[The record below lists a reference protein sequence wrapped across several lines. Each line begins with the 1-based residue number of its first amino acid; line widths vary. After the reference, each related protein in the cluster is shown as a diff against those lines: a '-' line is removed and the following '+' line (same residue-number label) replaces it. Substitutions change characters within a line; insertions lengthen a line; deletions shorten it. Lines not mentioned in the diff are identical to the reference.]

1 MQSQETQIT
10 KVKWTNAGGQTKPA
24 NERSFVY
31 RPPAWRRWRN
41 VKTTLW
47 FPAQQAQSAISYVKF
62 AKNGWLTSSISIKII
77 FGFLSSSAAAP
88 KRRKSAK
95 AQIFKPT
102 NAIFFGSAY
111 FVHSLTWIPRDR
123 RCLVWVGAGRGPAG
137 RGSAGRGPAG
147 RGSAGLGG
155 DEVGQ
160 RYIFQI
166 KMAVCV
172 AVIGKE
178 VFRFILG
185 DYENL
190 FFSIED
196 MLILL

>member
-1 MQSQETQIT
+1 MNTPRP
-10 KVKWTNAGGQTKPA
+10 WLLGLGRGG
-24 NERSFVY
+24 S
-31 RPPAWRRWRN
+31 
-41 VKTTLW
+41 
-47 FPAQQAQSAISYVKF
+47 
-62 AKNGWLTSSISIKII
+62 G
-77 FGFLSSSAAAP
+77 P
-88 KRRKSAK
+88 K
-95 AQIFKPT
+95 
-102 NAIFFGSAY
+102 
-111 FVHSLTWIPRDR
+111 
-123 RCLVWVGAGRGPAG
+123 GPAG
-137 RGSAGRGPAG
+137 RGSAG

-196 MLILL
+196 MPILL

>member
-1 MQSQETQIT
+1 MPFFLGVRISFIPSREYPET
-10 KVKWTNAGGQTKPA
+10 VA
-24 NERSFVY
+24 
-31 RPPAWRRWRN
+31 AW
-41 VKTTLW
+41 
-47 FPAQQAQSAISYVKF
+47 S
-62 AKNGWLTSSISIKII
+62 
-77 FGFLSSSAAAP
+77 
-88 KRRKSAK
+88 
-95 AQIFKPT
+95 
-102 NAIFFGSAY
+102 
-111 FVHSLTWIPRDR
+111 
-123 RCLVWVGAGRGPAG
+123 GAGRV
-137 RGSAGRGPAG
+137 
-147 RGSAGLGG
+147 G

-196 MLILL
+196 MPILL

>member
-1 MQSQETQIT
+1 M
-10 KVKWTNAGGQTKPA
+10 
-24 NERSFVY
+24 
-31 RPPAWRRWRN
+31 
-41 VKTTLW
+41 
-47 FPAQQAQSAISYVKF
+47 
-62 AKNGWLTSSISIKII
+62 
-77 FGFLSSSAAAP
+77 
-88 KRRKSAK
+88 
-95 AQIFKPT
+95 
-102 NAIFFGSAY
+102 
-111 FVHSLTWIPRDR
+111 HSLTRIPRDR
-123 RCLVWVGAGRGPAG
+123 GCLVWGGAGW
-137 RGSAGRGPAG
+137 GPAG

-196 MLILL
+196 MPILL

>member
-1 MQSQETQIT
+1 M
-10 KVKWTNAGGQTKPA
+10 
-24 NERSFVY
+24 
-31 RPPAWRRWRN
+31 
-41 VKTTLW
+41 
-47 FPAQQAQSAISYVKF
+47 
-62 AKNGWLTSSISIKII
+62 
-77 FGFLSSSAAAP
+77 
-88 KRRKSAK
+88 
-95 AQIFKPT
+95 
-102 NAIFFGSAY
+102 
-111 FVHSLTWIPRDR
+111 HSLTRIPRDR
-123 RCLVWVGAGRGPAG
+123 GCLVWVG
-137 RGSAGRGPAG
+137 AG

-196 MLILL
+196 MPILL

>member
-1 MQSQETQIT
+1 M
-10 KVKWTNAGGQTKPA
+10 
-24 NERSFVY
+24 
-31 RPPAWRRWRN
+31 
-41 VKTTLW
+41 
-47 FPAQQAQSAISYVKF
+47 
-62 AKNGWLTSSISIKII
+62 
-77 FGFLSSSAAAP
+77 
-88 KRRKSAK
+88 
-95 AQIFKPT
+95 
-102 NAIFFGSAY
+102 
-111 FVHSLTWIPRDR
+111 HSLTRIPRDR
-123 RCLVWVGAGRGPAG
+123 GCLVWGGAGRVGTRRVGA
-137 RGSAGRGPAG
+137 RR
-147 RGSAGLGG
+147 GLGG

-196 MLILL
+196 MPILL

>member
-1 MQSQETQIT
+1 M
-10 KVKWTNAGGQTKPA
+10 
-24 NERSFVY
+24 
-31 RPPAWRRWRN
+31 
-41 VKTTLW
+41 
-47 FPAQQAQSAISYVKF
+47 
-62 AKNGWLTSSISIKII
+62 
-77 FGFLSSSAAAP
+77 
-88 KRRKSAK
+88 
-95 AQIFKPT
+95 
-102 NAIFFGSAY
+102 
-111 FVHSLTWIPRDR
+111 HSLTRIPRDR
-123 RCLVWVGAGRGPAG
+123 GCLVWGGAGRGP
-137 RGSAGRGPAG
+137 
-147 RGSAGLGG
+147 AGLGG

-196 MLILL
+196 MPILL

>member
-1 MQSQETQIT
+1 MPFFLGVRISCIPSREYLET
-10 KVKWTNAGGQTKPA
+10 VA
-24 NERSFVY
+24 
-31 RPPAWRRWRN
+31 AW
-41 VKTTLW
+41 
-47 FPAQQAQSAISYVKF
+47 S
-62 AKNGWLTSSISIKII
+62 
-77 FGFLSSSAAAP
+77 
-88 KRRKSAK
+88 
-95 AQIFKPT
+95 
-102 NAIFFGSAY
+102 
-111 FVHSLTWIPRDR
+111 
-123 RCLVWVGAGRGPAG
+123 GAGRVGARRVG
-137 RGSAGRGPAG
+137 ARR
-147 RGSAGLGG
+147 GLGG

-196 MLILL
+196 MPILL

>member
-1 MQSQETQIT
+1 M
-10 KVKWTNAGGQTKPA
+10 
-24 NERSFVY
+24 
-31 RPPAWRRWRN
+31 
-41 VKTTLW
+41 
-47 FPAQQAQSAISYVKF
+47 
-62 AKNGWLTSSISIKII
+62 
-77 FGFLSSSAAAP
+77 
-88 KRRKSAK
+88 
-95 AQIFKPT
+95 
-102 NAIFFGSAY
+102 
-111 FVHSLTWIPRDR
+111 HSLTRIPRDR
-123 RCLVWVGAGRGPAG
+123 GCWLLGLGRGGAGRGPTG

-178 VFRFILG
+178 VFRFILS

-196 MLILL
+196 MPILL